1 MRIARI
7 RALTVLCALALIA
20 GLVTVW
26 AIRNDSQTSA
36 SGDCPPGA
44 VEIKTAPIPKP
55 EEIELVVLN
64 GTDRDGLAEQAA
76 AQLEDRGFIVTETGD
91 ADEDYDGTALV
102 YYGPDQYAA
111 GVHAH
116 AYFYQGHDMFDLD
129 WGDKPITVVLG
140 DDFAEV
146 RSASDAR
153 QSFAQGGIG
162 EAPEG
167 TCTVE

>member
-7 RALTVLCALALIA
+7 RALTVLCVLALVA
-20 GLVTVW
+20 GLITLW

-36 SGDCPPGA
+36 GGDCPPGA
-44 VEIKTAPIPKP
+44 VEIKTSPIPKT

-64 GTDRDGLAEQAA
+64 GTDRDGLADQAA
-76 AQLEDRGFIVTETGD
+76 AQLEDRGFVVTETGD
-91 ADEDYDGTALV
+91 AEETYDGTALV
-102 YYGPDQYAA
+102 YFGPDQYAA
-111 GVHAH
+111 GAHAH
-116 AYFYQGHDMFDLD
+116 AYFYQGSQAFDLD
-129 WGDKPITVVLG
+129 WDKPITIVLG

-162 EAPEG
+162 PAPEG

>member
-7 RALTVLCALALIA
+7 RALTVLCVLALVA
-20 GLVTVW
+20 GVITLW

-36 SGDCPPGA
+36 GDDCPPGA

-55 EEIELVVLN
+55 EEIEVVVLN
-64 GTDRDGLAEQAA
+64 GTDRDGLADQAA

-91 ADEDYDGTALV
+91 ADEAYDGTALV

-111 GVHAH
+111 GLHAH
-116 AYFYQGHDMFDLD
+116 AYFYQGHDSFDID
-129 WGDKPITVVLG
+129 WEQPITIVLG
-140 DDFAEV
+140 DDFQEV

>member
-7 RALTVLCALALIA
+7 RALTVLCALALVA
-20 GLVTVW
+20 GLITLW
-26 AIRNDSQTSA
+26 AIRNDSQLSA
-36 SGDCPPGA
+36 SDDCPPGA
-44 VEIKTAPIPKP
+44 VEIKTAPIPAP
-55 EEIELVVLN
+55 EDIEVVVLN
-64 GTDRDGLAEQAA
+64 GTDSDGLAEQAA
-76 AQLEDRGFIVTETGD
+76 AQLEDRGFVVTETGD

-102 YYGPDQYAA
+102 YFGPDQYAA
-111 GVHAH
+111 GLHTH
-116 AYFYQGHDMFDLD
+116 AYFYQGHEAFDLD
-129 WGDKPITVVLG
+129 WDKPITIVLG

-162 EAPEG
+162 EAPDG

>member
-1 MRIARI
+1 VRIARI
-7 RALTVLCALALIA
+7 RALTVLCALALVA

-36 SGDCPPGA
+36 SEECPPGA
-44 VEIKTAPIPKP
+44 VEIKTSPIPKP
-55 EEIELVVLN
+55 SEIELVVLN
-64 GTDRDGLAEQAA
+64 GTDQDGLAEQAA
-76 AQLEDRGFIVTETGD
+76 SQLEDRGFVVTETGD
-91 ADEDYDGTALV
+91 ADESYDGTALV
-102 YYGPDQYAA
+102 YFGPDEYAA
-111 GVHAH
+111 GIHAH
-116 AYFYQGHDMFDLD
+116 AYFYQGHEAFDLD
-129 WGDKPITVVLG
+129 WDKPITIVLG
-140 DDFAEV
+140 SEFREV

>member
-7 RALTVLCALALIA
+7 RALTVLCALALVA
-20 GLVTVW
+20 GLITLW
-26 AIRNDSQTSA
+26 AIRNDSQLSA
-36 SGDCPPGA
+36 SEDCPPGA
-44 VEIKTAPIPKP
+44 VEIKTAPIPAP
-55 EEIELVVLN
+55 EDIEVVVLN
-64 GTDRDGLAEQAA
+64 GTDSDGLAEQAA
-76 AQLEDRGFIVTETGD
+76 AQLEDRGFVVTETGD

-102 YYGPDQYAA
+102 YFGPDQYAA
-111 GVHAH
+111 GLHTH
-116 AYFYQGHDMFDLD
+116 AYFYQGHEMFDLD
-129 WGDKPITVVLG
+129 WDKPITIVLG

>member
-7 RALTVLCALALIA
+7 RALTVLCALALVA

-36 SGDCPPGA
+36 GGDCPPGA
-44 VEIKTAPIPKP
+44 VEIRTAPIPKP

-64 GTDRDGLAEQAA
+64 GTDRDGLADQAA
-76 AQLEDRGFIVTETGD
+76 AQLEDRGFVVTETGD

-102 YYGPDQYAA
+102 YFGPNQYAA

-116 AYFYQGHDMFDLD
+116 AYFYQGYQSFDLEWD
-129 WGDKPITVVLG
+129 QPITIVLG

-162 EAPEG
+162 TPPEG